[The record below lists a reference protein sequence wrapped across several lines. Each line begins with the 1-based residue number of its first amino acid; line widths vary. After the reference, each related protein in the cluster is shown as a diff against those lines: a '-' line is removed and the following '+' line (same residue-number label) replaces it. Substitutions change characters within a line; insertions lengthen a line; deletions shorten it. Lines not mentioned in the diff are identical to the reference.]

1 MSTGSRA
8 DIERAIAH
16 VRTVL
21 AAMPADAPEN
31 AEVRCELVD
40 LYFFRAAAM
49 TDDGDIDDLIA
60 AGLESL
66 QAIAPDSAEHTMVAA
81 LTGVVIATAMRRPT
95 RQDRARSDLGTS
107 IDLLRE
113 AYGRLPADNPWR

>member
-31 AEVRCELVD
+31 AEVRGVP
-40 LYFFRAAAM
+40 R
-49 TDDGDIDDLIA
+49 
-60 AGLESL
+60 S
-66 QAIAPDSAEHTMVAA
+66 SASTV
-81 LTGVVIATAMRRPT
+81 
-95 RQDRARSDLGTS
+95 
-107 IDLLRE
+107 
-113 AYGRLPADNPWR
+113 